1 MICGVLC
8 QVFHLNSQVAFD
20 GDLVFLFGGK
30 GIEMKKHQKQFFA
43 LAVTLVFTAMV
54 ILLTGSSEAG
64 KTEKPDPVMDMLQDI
79 YDVVLDTNSKVGVP
93 APVPQTGQTNCYDT
107 AGIEID
113 CAGTGQDGEYQYG
126 TPFPKPRFTDNKDG
140 TVTDNMTGLMWTIDA
155 ILMASRDPGFDADD
169 ISGDGAVTWQHAL
182 DYVAKLNQE
191 AYLGFTDWR
200 LPNVREMLSLID
212 YGYRRPTLTPDHPF
226 INVEPYPAVYWSSTS
241 YVGSDDVFHVAIS
254 NGTVSHVGRDGS
266 KYVWPV
272 RGGN

>member
-1 MICGVLC
+1 MR
-8 QVFHLNSQVAFD
+8 
-20 GDLVFLFGGK
+20 K
-30 GIEMKKHQKQFFA
+30 
-43 LAVTLVFTAMV
+43 TLV
-54 ILLTGSSEAG
+54 IGISLLFFIGIASHVSAKKIHCWDFIQNNVCDIEEDINGDG
-64 KTEKPDPVMDMLQDI
+64 KCNGRDCENEETCYAI
-79 YDVVLDTNSKVGVP
+79 
-93 APVPQTGQTNCYDT
+93 PQTGQTNCYNI

-126 TPFPKPRFTDNKDG
+126 TPFPEPRFTDNKDD

-155 ILMASRDPGFDADD
+155 NLMASRDPGFDADGV
-169 ISGDGAVTWQHAL
+169 SGDGAVTWQHAL

-200 LPNVREMLSLID
+200 MPNVREMLSLID

-226 INVEPYPAVYWSSTS
+226 INVESYPAVYWSSTS
-241 YVGSDDVFHVAIS
+241 YVGSDDVFHVVIG
-254 NGTVSHVGRDGS
+254 NGTVNHVGRDGS